1 MSVRS
6 RELAWDGC
14 INVRD
19 LGGIPLEG
27 GGETRTGVL
36 VRSDNVRLLTEE
48 GRRALVEHG
57 VVRVVDLRWPEE
69 VALDPRDDLPV
80 DVVHVSLLGELDP
93 DYHDDVDTYMA
104 AGDPAGYWTASY
116 SSMFEQYPQQFRA
129 ALAAIADADGPVVF
143 HCAGGKDRTG
153 LIAALLL
160 RLAGVS
166 IDGVALDYALT
177 RVDPA
182 WCERAADERD
192 RARRT
197 FMQNTP
203 AEAMRG
209 ALEHLDRAYGGAEG
223 YMRTCGLDDVRIA
236 RLRDRLRA

>member
-69 VALDPRDDLPV
+69 LALDPRDDLPV

-129 ALAAIADADGPVVF
+129 ALAAIDVRYAF
-143 HCAGGKDRTG
+143 SHSICETCAR
-153 LIAALLL
+153 L
-160 RLAGVS
+160 LAGRKR
-166 IDGVALDYALT
+166 AHE
-177 RVDPA
+177 
-182 WCERAADERD
+182 CRAARGRLKIEQRPCLP
-192 RARRT
+192 
-197 FMQNTP
+197 P
-203 AEAMRG
+203 ALGSA
-209 ALEHLDRAYGGAEG
+209 
-223 YMRTCGLDDVRIA
+223 
-236 RLRDRLRA
+236 